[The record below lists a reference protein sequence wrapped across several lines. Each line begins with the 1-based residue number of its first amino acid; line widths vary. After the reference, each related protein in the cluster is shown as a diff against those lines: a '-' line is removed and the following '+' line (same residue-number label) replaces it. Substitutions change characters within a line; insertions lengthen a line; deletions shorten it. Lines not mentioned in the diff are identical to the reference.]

1 MYNTECLVFLTKIEF
16 CDPCD
21 TYAPAECYLPSIIT
35 KAKCHFQILE
45 LIMSIT
51 IFLYYEYTYNLGLPQ
66 LFKMIFYL
74 ERILGD
80 DLKDQVCFLNLNLSS
95 LINS

>member
-45 LIMSIT
+45 LIISIT
-51 IFLYYEYTYNLGLPQ
+51 IFLCYEYEIHRISGCITIQNDILIGKN
-66 LFKMIFYL
+66 FEEMI
-74 ERILGD
+74 
-80 DLKDQVCFLNLNLSS
+80 
-95 LINS
+95 